1 MLLHPLTALHT
12 LVERAVT
19 VISATRNVASTFAF
33 FIIIFLSDK
42 KIRAVNA
49 LTNMLIFIV
58 ATDDNKILML
68 LSVFSY
74 ASITGTQAQQ
84 PHSSLSL
91 I

>member
-1 MLLHPLTALHT
+1 MPSHVLVIAPATSALPAAKHT
-12 LVERAVT
+12 VERAVT

-58 ATDDNKILML
+58 ASGDNLYLHGNHIL
-68 LSVFSY
+68 S
-74 ASITGTQAQQ
+74 
-84 PHSSLSL
+84 
-91 I
+91 